1 MLRKPKTMINT
12 DFSTNNPKIEQA
24 LKDFAP
30 TIDFPITDITLWL
43 YDAEVKPY
51 GTFIAVFDCTFKY
64 EWEDGTFEDTIDIDF
79 HFDSEESYNALRGL
93 DRDGNYIG
101 QIYQARERFIK
112 TWLEDILLLVKNKLE
127 RFSPILED

>member
-1 MLRKPKTMINT
+1 MINT

-64 EWEDGTFEDTIDIDF
+64 EWEDGTFKDTIDIDF
-79 HFDSEESYNALRGL
+79 HFDSEESYNALCGL
-93 DRDGNYIG
+93 DRDGNLIAN
-101 QIYQARERFIK
+101 IHKARERFIE